1 MKSVDRPQGI
11 DAYSVQYL
19 LCTYVLMYTCIV
31 VYSCKRTKETV
42 QILYQLVFYKHN
54 KVLKLIL
61 TG

>member
-11 DAYSVQYL
+11 DAYSI
-19 LCTYVLMYTCIV
+19 YTCIV